1 MPVSRIYTGGSIV
14 YFQGDKG
21 DDVYVLQSGRVVL
34 ISTAIDSGEEI
45 REEVAVGEFFAVKS
59 SMGRYPREETAQ
71 VIGKTTLVVFKLN
84 EFEQFIL
91 KNTRL
96 ILKML
101 RVFSKQLRDIHR
113 QVRNILKADSTRD
126 PAFEL
131 MNVAESFFR
140 TGNVDHAVYAFER
153 YMGYYPNGEFS
164 SRAQELLQ
172 MARKGQSYPTGY
184 PELESQTGPGQ
195 DTLDPSFMAQSM
207 LPADSVD
214 DDPFAMPD
222 DDSFGDGDGSGGI
235 DATELLQE
243 GQEFF
248 RNGDF
253 DSAAERYQKAQE
265 VTSPHTEAEGAA
277 VAKCLY
283 ELGRTQIKLKQ
294 VNEASQTFSAYIKQ
308 YPTGPAVKPSI
319 FQLGMIAQSSG
330 NNDRAAT
337 LFKKVVSMNPPD
349 EMTDEAKKRLEA
361 LT

>member
-1 MPVSRIYTGGSIV
+1 MPVSRVYTGGSIV

-45 REEVAVGEFFAVKS
+45 REEVQVGEFFAVKS

-126 PAFEL
+126 PAYEL
-131 MNVAESFFR
+131 MNLAESFFR

-153 YMGYYPNGEFS
+153 YLGYYPNGEFA
-164 SRAQELLQ
+164 SRAKELLQ

-184 PELESQTGPGQ
+184 PELESQMGPGH
-195 DTLDPSFMAQSM
+195 DALDPSFMAQSM

-214 DDPFAMPD
+214 DPFAMPM
-222 DDSFGDGDGSGGI
+222 DDSFDSGEAGGV
-235 DATELLQE
+235 DATDLLQE
-243 GQEFF
+243 GQDYF

-253 DSAAERYQKAQE
+253 EAAAEKYQQAQE
-265 VTSPHTEAEGAA
+265 VTSPHSEAEAAA
-277 VAKCLY
+277 VARCLY

-294 VNEASQTFSAYIKQ
+294 VSEASQTFSAYIKQ

-330 NNDRAAT
+330 NNERAAT

-361 LT
+361 L

>member
-1 MPVSRIYTGGSIV
+1 MPVTRAYTGGSIV

-45 REEVAVGEFFAVKS
+45 REEVQVGEFFAVKS

-126 PAFEL
+126 PAYEL
-131 MNVAESFFR
+131 MNVAESFYR
-140 TGNVDHAVYAFER
+140 SGNTDHAVYAFER
-153 YMGYYPNGEFS
+153 YLGYYPDGEFV
-164 SRAQELLQ
+164 SRAKDLLQ
-172 MARKGQSYPTGY
+172 MARKGQMYPHGY
-184 PELESQTGPGQ
+184 PALESQMGHSPEP
-195 DTLDPSFMAQSM
+195 LDPSFMAQSM
-207 LPADSVD
+207 LPAESV

-222 DDSFGDGDGSGGI
+222 DDSFGESDGPDGS
-235 DATELLQE
+235 ELLRQGLE
-243 GQEFF
+243 HFK
-248 RNGDF
+248 NGDF
-253 DSAAERYQKAQE
+253 HEAASTFEQAQQIS
-265 VTSPHTEAEGAA
+265 SPHTEAEATA
-277 VAKCLY
+277 VARCLY

-294 VNEASQTFSAYIKQ
+294 VAEASQTFSTYIKQ
-308 YPTGPAVKPSI
+308 HPTGPAVKPSI
-319 FQLGMIAQSSG
+319 FQLGVIAQSSG
-330 NNDRAAT
+330 NKERAAS

-361 LT
+361 LS

>member
-1 MPVSRIYTGGSIV
+1 MPVSRVYTGGSIV

-113 QVRNILKADSTRD
+113 QIRNILKADSTRD
-126 PAFEL
+126 PAYEL

-140 TGNVDHAVYAFER
+140 SGNVDHAAYAFER
-153 YMGYYPNGEFS
+153 YLGYYPNGEFA
-164 SRAQELLQ
+164 SRARDLLQ
-172 MARKGQSYPTGY
+172 MARKGQMYPMGY
-184 PELESQTGPGQ
+184 PPLESQNSGMEEP
-195 DTLDPSFMAQSM
+195 LDPSFMVQSM
-207 LPADSVD
+207 RPADSLD
-214 DDPFAMPD
+214 DDPFAMPA
-222 DDSFGDGDGSGGI
+222 DDSFGSEESSGPDGL
-235 DATELLQE
+235 ELLEQGKE
-243 GQEFF
+243 HF
-248 RNGDF
+248 RNGEYEQ
-253 DSAAERYQKAQE
+253 AAEVYQRAQE
-265 VTSPHTEAEGAA
+265 ITSPHSEAEGAA

-283 ELGRTQIKLKQ
+283 ELGRTQIKMKQ

-308 YPTGPAVKPSI
+308 YPTGSAVKPSI
-319 FQLGMIAQSSG
+319 FQLGVIAQTAG
-330 NNDRAAT
+330 NKERAAS

-361 LT
+361 LS